1 MAVFVLI
8 HGGGHGGWCWEHV
21 VPLLDA
27 HGHRVLT
34 PDLPGLGADRT
45 PALEVSLDLWGRSI
59 VDMMRGASEP
69 VILLGHSQGGL
80 AISQAAEYAPELVKT
95 LIYLTAFLP
104 RDGEVA
110 ADLMNLIEFEDGE
123 SLVQISVSPDGQY
136 LDFEPSC
143 ARAALY
149 GNTPDARADLAL
161 SRLVPTPATVFCSP
175 IRLSCGRYGAVP
187 RVYIECLR
195 DRAIPLRLQRAMHRA
210 SPCQMVFA
218 IDTDHSS
225 FYSAPE
231 QLATLLLAIAAEG
244 NEEVRP
250 NRYGRGSRKRLA
262 R

>member
-8 HGGGHGGWCWEHV
+8 HGGGHGGWCWEYV
-21 VPLLDA
+21 VPLLEA
-27 HGHRVLT
+27 QGHRVLT

-45 PALEVSLDLWGRSI
+45 PPLEVSLDLWGRSI
-59 VDMMRGASEP
+59 VDMMRDASEP

-110 ADLMNLIEFEDGE
+110 GDLMNLIKFEEGE
-123 SLVQISVSPDGQY
+123 SLVVISVSPDGQY

-149 GNTPDARADLAL
+149 GDTPDARAELAL
-161 SRLVPTPATVFCSP
+161 ARLVPTPATVFGAP
-175 IRLSCGRYGAVP
+175 IRLSGSRYGAVP

-195 DRAIPLRLQRAMHRA
+195 DRAIPLRLQRAMHTA
-210 SPCQMVFA
+210 SPCRKVLA
-218 IDTDHSS
+218 IDTDHSA

-231 QLATLLLAIAAEG
+231 QLVSLLLAIDAEG
-244 NEEVRP
+244 
-250 NRYGRGSRKRLA
+250 GQAKA
-262 R
+262 